1 MKNWKVLL
9 EKNWI
14 WHMLAFMIPFVA
26 SICICIGAGVYPFG
40 ENCILHMDMYHQYC
54 PFFMEFQEKLQNGG
68 SLFYSWN
75 LGLGSDF
82 VALYAYYLASP
93 LNWLL
98 ILCPQGLAIEF
109 MTVITWVK
117 IAAAGLF
124 FFLYLKEHFQLIG
137 KDKKYH
143 MITAAPALVFSTA
156 YAFSGFVATYSW
168 NIMWMDVV
176 ALAPLIIL
184 GLERLVKQNKPMLY
198 YVSLSIAIL
207 SNYYIALLVCIFLCL
222 YFVILFIEQ
231 KKGRIMA
238 IINFAW
244 YSLLAGGTGA
254 VLLIPTAIVL
264 GHSGS
269 GSDFPESMEWYF
281 GITEELSR
289 LCVFAERYEGN
300 DHWPSIYCGVF
311 TVFLV
316 VMYVFNKRI
325 KWYQKI
331 PRVLLLAF
339 FIASFANNY
348 MDYIWHGLRFPTSLP
363 GRQSFLFI
371 FMMLVVAYETCRKRK
386 GNKIWHAVV
395 AAAICVAVL
404 MAGMK
409 KTDEQI
415 VGTMSFILTEVFLI
429 AYMLFF
435 AIHKLSGK
443 KMRPVIRG
451 LAFGVAM
458 GEIIL
463 NMAVTGF
470 YSLNRTAYLS
480 KMEDYKALIAMAEEE
495 AQSDSLNGEK
505 VFYRIEDTERKTKN
519 DDSLYGY
526 PSATIFSTL
535 MNIDVSRFYQ
545 SVYMEGGKN
554 YYCYNGAT
562 PIISSMLHVK
572 YMLSDNAQGENALR
586 RLVGQSGNYFLYEN
600 QYCLPLGFMM
610 SEEAVENWDNDQ
622 GNKINQIN
630 SLATALGAEDYML
643 VRISNPTMEVE
654 QGQTTFTIK
663 ADGFYYVRHQGCDAS
678 TLSFRINDGP
688 TTRWGKAS
696 HSYLFEI
703 GECKAG
709 DVVTISNTSSDSVY
723 FYLYRMNL
731 DAVDQAY
738 ETLNQQTMVTEEYT
752 DTTIRG
758 TIDVK
763 EAGRLIFSIPDETG
777 WSLYVDGQETQIE
790 YFKDT
795 FISVHLEEGNH
806 TIELRYMPPKILL
819 GAAISM
825 VSVGLFILTMV
836 IRRILET
843 KKAKKEAET
852 LSYIQEEN
860 SELAEVYSEQEI
872 N

>member
-1 MKNWKVLL
+1 MKNWKVIL

-14 WHMLAFMIPFVA
+14 WYILAFMIPFVV

-54 PFFMEFQEKLQNGG
+54 PFFMELQEKLTSGG
-68 SLFYSWN
+68 SLLYSWN

-98 ILCPQGLAIEF
+98 VLCPKGLVIEF
-109 MTVITWVK
+109 MTVTTWVK

-143 MITAAPALVFSTA
+143 LITVMPALVFSTA

-207 SNYYIALLVCIFLCL
+207 SNFYIALIVCIFLCL
-222 YFVILFIEQ
+222 YFVILFLEQ
-231 KKGRIMA
+231 KKGKIKA
-238 IINFAW
+238 IVNFTW
-244 YSLLAGGTGA
+244 FSLLAGGTGA

-264 GHSGS
+264 GYSGS
-269 GSDFPESMEWYF
+269 GSEFPESMEWYF

-289 LCVFAERYEGN
+289 LCVLAERYEGN
-300 DHWPSIYCGVF
+300 DHWPSLYCGVF

-325 KWYQKI
+325 KWQQKI
-331 PRVLLLAF
+331 PRVLLLVF
-339 FIASFANNY
+339 FIAGFANNY
-348 MDYIWHGLRFPTSLP
+348 LDYIWHGLRFPTSLP
-363 GRQSFLFI
+363 GRQSFLFA
-371 FMMLVVAYETCRKRK
+371 FVMLVVGYETYRKRK
-386 GNKIWHAVV
+386 GNTIWHAI
-395 AAAICVAVL
+395 AATAICVVVL
-404 MAGMK
+404 VLGMEN
-409 KTDEQI
+409 TDEAI
-415 VGTMSFILTEVFLI
+415 VDTTSFVLTEVFLI
-429 AYMLFF
+429 AYMLCF
-435 AIHKLSGK
+435 AINKMAGK
-443 KMRPVIRG
+443 KIRPVIRG
-451 LAFGVAM
+451 LAFGLAM
-458 GEIIL
+458 GEIVF

-470 YSLNRTAYLS
+470 YSLSRTSYLA
-480 KMEDYKALIAMAEEE
+480 KMEDYEALIDMAEED
-495 AQSDSLNGEK
+495 AQSDSVNGEK
-505 VFYRIEDTERKTKN
+505 IFYRIEDTERKTKN

-535 MNIDVSRFYQ
+535 MNMDVSRFYQ
-545 SVYMEGGKN
+545 RVYMEGGKN

-562 PIISSMLHVK
+562 PIVSSMLHVK
-572 YMLSDNAQGENALR
+572 YMLSDNAGGENALR

-600 QYCLPLGFMM
+600 KYCLPLGFMM
-610 SEEAVENWDNDQ
+610 SEEAVENWDNNQ

-630 SLATALGAEDYML
+630 SLATALGAENYMM
-643 VRISNPTMEVE
+643 VRISNPTMEVAE
-654 QGQTTFTIK
+654 GKTTFNIK

-688 TTRWGKAS
+688 TTRWNKAT

-709 DVVTISNTSSDSVY
+709 DVVTISNTASDSVY

-731 DAVDQAY
+731 DAVEQAY
-738 ETLNQQTMVTEEYT
+738 ETLSQQTMVTEEYT
-752 DTTIRG
+752 DTSIKG
-758 TIDVK
+758 YIDVE
-763 EAGRLIFSIPDETG
+763 EAGRLIFSIPDESG
-777 WSLYVDGQETQIE
+777 WSLYVDGKETEIE
-790 YFKDT
+790 YFKET
-795 FISVHLEEGNH
+795 FISVHLEEGHH
-806 TIELRYMPPKILL
+806 TIELRYMSPKLL
-819 GAAISM
+819 VGAVIS
-825 VSVGLFILTMV
+825 VTCVALFVVTMFL
-836 IRRILET
+836 R
-843 KKAKKEAET
+843 KKLSERKEQKV
-852 LSYIQEEN
+852 LIGEN
-860 SELAEVYSEQEI
+860 NEQKV